1 VRPVLRPGTALLRRD
16 RAHLQL
22 GIEPGRAV
30 VVRDSPTVRALLTR
44 LDGVRAQE
52 RVLAECLDPP
62 AAAEALAALVGAGVV
77 VDADEVRA
85 AAVPSEF
92 THLLTR
98 TDAGAA
104 GVRLLAR
111 RVATVGLVA
120 NAPRADDLLVAAGAL
135 LAGSGIGRLVAE
147 PHVAARIPSVG
158 GWRHALP
165 SPQARPDVTL
175 VAGSPVT
182 SAGTRAL
189 RADRIDHLVVSQVD
203 GVATVGPFVRPGVT
217 ACVGCVDQA
226 RTARDPSWSALTH
239 QLGAASAT
247 VPAPDLPGP
256 RSRVLEAAASTWAV
270 RDLLAH
276 VEGDRVLCYGA
287 SLRFAD
293 DLVDHVVHR
302 WERHPGCECRLPA

>member
-1 VRPVLRPGTALLRRD
+1 MRPVLRPGTALLRRD
-16 RAHLQL
+16 RARLQL
-22 GIEPGRAV
+22 GVEPGRAV
-30 VVRDSPTVRALLTR
+30 VVRDSPTVRGLLSR
-44 LDGVRAQE
+44 LDGVRARE
-52 RVLAECLDPP
+52 SLLAEAVDPP

-85 AAVPSEF
+85 AAVPAEF

-98 TDAGAA
+98 TDAGGASD
-104 GVRLLAR
+104 RLRAR
-111 RVATVGLVA
+111 RAATVGLVA
-120 NAPRADDLLVAAGAL
+120 TAPRADDLLVAAGTL

-147 PHVAARIPSVG
+147 PHVAARIPRVG

-182 SAGTRAL
+182 SADTRAL

-203 GVATVGPFVRPGVT
+203 GLVAVGPFVRPGVT

-226 RTARDPSWSALTH
+226 RAARDPSWPALTH
-239 QLGAASAT
+239 QLGPATAT
-247 VPAPDLPGP
+247 VPAPDLPDP
-256 RSRVLEAAASTWAV
+256 RSRVLEAAAATWAG
-270 RDLLAH
+270 RDLLAY

-302 WERHPGCECRLPA
+302 WELHPGCECSLPA

>member
-1 VRPVLRPGTALLRRD
+1 MRPVLRPGTALLRRD

>member
-1 VRPVLRPGTALLRRD
+1 MRPVLRPGAALLRRD

-22 GIEPGRAV
+22 GVEPGRAV
-30 VVRDSPTVRALLTR
+30 VVRDSPTVRGLLAR

-52 RVLAECLDPP
+52 RVLAESLDPP

-85 AAVPSEF
+85 AVVPAEF

-98 TDAGAA
+98 TNA
-104 GVRLLAR
+104 GVAADRLRAR
-111 RVATVGLVA
+111 RAATVCLVAT
-120 NAPRADDLLVAAGAL
+120 APHGDDLLVAAGGL

-147 PHVAARIPSVG
+147 PHVAARIPAG
-158 GWRHALP
+158 TGWRHALP
-165 SPQARPDVTL
+165 SPQVRADVAL

-182 SAGTRAL
+182 SAGTRTL

-203 GVATVGPFVRPGVT
+203 GVAAVGPFVRPGVT

-226 RTARDPSWSALTH
+226 RAARDPSWSALTH
-239 QLGAASAT
+239 QLGQAAVTA
-247 VPAPDLPGP
+247 PAPDLPGP

-270 RDLLAH
+270 RDLLAY

-302 WERHPGCECRLPA
+302 WERHPRCDCRQTA